1 MKRNSS
7 FVTLAALSVC
17 FVSGAQ
23 TESVFLEMPDLSI
36 LIILIILS
44 RLILWSFWS
53 ASIPFEYLFPFIHLD
68 HVTWFGGF
76 IAFSGLINLVRLLI
90 RIIFAWID
98 RIDSSD
104 ALIILS
110 TMIHYAC

>member
-1 MKRNSS
+1 
-7 FVTLAALSVC
+7 
-17 FVSGAQ
+17 
-23 TESVFLEMPDLSI
+23 MPDLSI
-36 LIILIILS
+36 LIILIILI

-53 ASIPFEYLFPFIHLD
+53 ASIPFIYLFPFIHLD